1 MEIDMIVE
9 IPKGS
14 RNKYEMD
21 HSLGRIRLSRML
33 FTSTR
38 YPVDYGYIPGTLAED
53 GDPLDIMVMLE
64 EPTYP
69 GCQILVRPVGLFW
82 MSDEAGPDAKILAVP
97 ARDPRFAAY
106 SELRYTPEHL
116 LSEIRHFFETY
127 KELEPGKGT
136 DIRGWQDRPS
146 AEREISDAA
155 KRYRATRPEATQAP
169 VTAG

>member
-1 MEIDMIVE
+1 VDVEMIVE

-21 HSLGRIRLSRML
+21 HTLGRLRLNRML

-38 YPVDYGYIPGTLAED
+38 YPVDYGYIPDTLAED

-64 EPTYP
+64 EPTFP
-69 GCQILVRPVGLFW
+69 GCSILVRPVGLFW
-82 MSDEAGPDAKILAVP
+82 MSDEGGPDAKVLAVP
-97 ARDPRFAAY
+97 AGDPRFDGY
-106 SELRYTPEHL
+106 RELRYLPEHL
-116 LSEIRHFFETY
+116 LAEIRHFFDVY

-146 AEREISDAA
+146 AEREIADAQ
-155 KRYRATRPEATQAP
+155 KRWAAARSGPART
-169 VTAG
+169 G